1 MHVYE
6 SERDPTFG
14 EKQRQSQLSE
24 RFLMRRQ
31 LSLAAL
37 LLLASLASACA
48 SPTAPTSS
56 DDECTVV
63 VGTQTRCEE

>member
-6 SERDPTFG
+6 TERDPTFG
-14 EKQRQSQLSE
+14 EKQRQSPLSE

-31 LSLAAL
+31 LSLLAL

-48 SPTAPTSS
+48 APTGPTSN
-56 DDECTVV
+56 DDCAVV
-63 VGTQTRCEE
+63 VGTQTRCE

>member
-6 SERDPTFG
+6 TERDPTFG

-24 RFLMRRQ
+24 RSLMRRQ
-31 LSLAAL
+31 LSLLAL

-48 SPTAPTSS
+48 APTGPTSN
-56 DDECTVV
+56 DDCGAVV
-63 VGTQTRCEE
+63 VGTQTRCE